1 MLHMLLDISCFVQ
14 FLMDWAERH
23 PGLGSWVG
31 ALGSVLAIFAA
42 WLLARHE
49 YRRNQREA
57 AIRKVGEIDL
67 ICKIISDYEA
77 LLVSVYIDALKAGT
91 QAHLVGFY
99 SQHMNDPEWH
109 SMRDLAFVP

>member
-1 MLHMLLDISCFVQ
+1 
-14 FLMDWAERH
+14 
-23 PGLGSWVG
+23 
-31 ALGSVLAIFAA
+31 
-42 WLLARHE
+42 
-49 YRRNQREA
+49 
-57 AIRKVGEIDL
+57 VGEIDL

-109 SMRDLAFVP
+109 SMRDLAFVPVTQWPSLEAYARFKQYWFISLRILETSHVNASSIDISKALSEHDVRLKELNAALQNSRR